1 MILEQLILETN
12 QIAELK
18 HFYKYVLDLQVPE
31 ESWNSFIIKV
41 GFTQLM
47 FTETKHN
54 NEPFYHFAINIPSN
68 KLEKAKAWI
77 TERGVELNIED
88 DKDEVFFQS
97 WNANS
102 IYFEDPAGN
111 IVELIA
117 RHNLPNAREGKFT
130 SDDMLNVSEIGIA
143 REQVLPLVRVLN
155 EKGIPSWR
163 EEDEDFT
170 PVGNEEGLII
180 VVKRGRPWYFSSKNA
195 EIYPVTLFIKE
206 VGELH
211 L

>member
-68 KLEKAKAWI
+68 KFEKAKAWI
-77 TERGVELNIED
+77 KERGVELNIED
-88 DKDEVFFQS
+88 GKDEVFFQS

-117 RHNLPNAREGKFT
+117 RHNLPNAMEGEFT

-180 VVKRGRPWYFSSKNA
+180 VVKRARRWYFSNKNA